1 MNQGKVAPVER
12 FYESLESWDMEFG
25 KVYIHGRGL
34 PMVGENSFLWSG
46 LAAKSEIRE
55 LLDELYE
62 QALEGEPSSWERL
75 RVFEGAASR
84 R

>member
-1 MNQGKVAPVER
+1 MNQGKGAPVER
-12 FYESLESWDMEFG
+12 YYETLESWDMEFG

-34 PMVGENSFLWSG
+34 RMVGENSFLWAG

-62 QALEGEPSSWERL
+62 QALEGEPGSWERL